1 MQLEMSRFMIIQ
13 TPKCGILFGDSSLLT
28 HLITSGHTPLGG
40 IIGLFH
46 SVDEI
51 TICLPYHKKFV
62 FLGHTFVYMEYYR
75 EFYEAC
81 TTVQRHSRVPIPLG
95 ADPENHSLGR
105 YTSSWF
111 ILDVSG

>member
-1 MQLEMSRFMIIQ
+1 M
-13 TPKCGILFGDSSLLT
+13 TPNPPHNFWP
-28 HLITSGHTPLGG
+28 HPLGG

-46 SVDEI
+46 SVGEI

-62 FLGHTFVYMEYYR
+62 FLGHTLVYMEYYR

-81 TTVQRHSRVPIPLG
+81 TRMHRHSRVPIPLG
-95 ADPENHSLGR
+95 ADPENHSFGR

-111 ILDVSG
+111 ILDVVSKYSNSAL